1 MILAPKSVQLQHS
14 ETAGIVMVLF
24 LVVGLAASS
33 IVAWF
38 WVI

>member
-1 MILAPKSVQLQHS
+1 MILAPKSVPLHQA

-24 LVVGLAASS
+24 LTLGLASGS

-38 WVI
+38 WVV